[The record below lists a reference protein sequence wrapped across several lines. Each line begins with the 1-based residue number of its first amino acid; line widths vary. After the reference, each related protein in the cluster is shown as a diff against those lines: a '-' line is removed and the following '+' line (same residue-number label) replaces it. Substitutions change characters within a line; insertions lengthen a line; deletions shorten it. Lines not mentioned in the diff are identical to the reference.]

1 MNDIRGRLS
10 MWNAALWGGFAGSAV
25 FIGALTG
32 IFFKIPKRWIG
43 IIMSFGTGVLV
54 GAAAFELLLE
64 SVKEGGLLATSLGF
78 IGGAMLFTFAEFFI
92 SKRGGK
98 ERKRS
103 KGNPKGASGGLAIF
117 IGTLLDAIP
126 ESMIIGVSLLET
138 GKVSF
143 LLVIAVFISN
153 FPEGLSSSVGL
164 KKGGYSNKKILFLWL
179 LVMILSAISS
189 LVGFVFLEDAS
200 KTIISI
206 ISAFAAGAVVSM
218 VSAAMMPEAYD
229 EGGPIVGLV
238 TSLGLLISLILTQFE

>member
-1 MNDIRGRLS
+1 
-10 MWNAALWGGFAGSAV
+10 MWNAALWGGIAGSAV
-25 FIGALTG
+25 FIGALSG
-32 IFFKIPKRWIG
+32 IFFQIHKKWIG

-54 GAAAFELLLE
+54 GAAAFELLQDSL
-64 SVKEGGLLATSLGF
+64 KEGGIVATSLGF
-78 IGGAMLFTFAEFFI
+78 MGGAVLFTLAEFFI

-103 KGNPKGASGGLAIF
+103 KGNANGSSGLAIF

-126 ESMIIGVSLLET
+126 ESVIIGVSLLDK
-138 GKVSF
+138 GSVSF

-164 KKGGYSNKKILFLWL
+164 KKDGYSNKKILFLWF
-179 LVMILSAISS
+179 LVMFLSAISS

-200 KTIISI
+200 NAVLSI
-206 ISAFAAGAVVSM
+206 IGAFAAGAVVSM

-238 TSLGLLISLILTQFE
+238 TSLGLLVSLILTQLG